1 MKFTHV
7 VVKEGNGKPSEKQI
21 EDAAMVKNAGQ
32 VFAIVATF
40 KDDAKASVLIDAKT
54 AKDIEEHAESHGFEI
69 HKLEEPENGEP
80 VKPGDD
86 INESNF
92 VEQEYQEYGEYR
104 LTQTAIDLLESFAA
118 SDHASV
124 RLMGEVLKAEMQTG
138 I

>member
-7 VVKEGNGKPSEKQI
+7 VVKEGNGKPSDKQI

-40 KDDAKASVLIDAKT
+40 KDDAKASILIDSKI

-92 VEQEYQEYGEYR
+92 VEQEYGEYR
-104 LTQTAIDLLESFAA
+104 LTQTAIDLLESFAV

-124 RLMGEVLKAEMQTG
+124 RLMGEVLKSEMQTT

>member
-7 VVKEGNGKPSEKQI
+7 VVKEGNGKPSDKQI
-21 EDAAMVKNAGQ
+21 DDAAMVKNAGQ

-40 KDDAKASVLIDAKT
+40 KDDAKASVLIDAKI

-92 VEQEYQEYGEYR
+92 VEQEYGEYR

-118 SDHASV
+118 SEHASV
-124 RLMGEVLKAEMQTG
+124 RLMGEVLKAEMQTS

>member
-7 VVKEGNGKPSEKQI
+7 VVKEGNGKPSDKQI

-40 KDDAKASVLIDAKT
+40 KDDAKASVLIDSKV

-80 VKPGDD
+80 VKPGDA
-86 INESNF
+86 INES
-92 VEQEYQEYGEYR
+92 EYGEYR

-118 SDHASV
+118 SDHANV

>member
-7 VVKEGNGKPSEKQI
+7 VVKEGNGKPSDKQI

-80 VKPGDD
+80 VKPGDA

-92 VEQEYQEYGEYR
+92 VEQEYGEYR

-118 SDHASV
+118 SEHASV
-124 RLMGEVLKAEMQTG
+124 RLMGEVLKAEMQTS

>member
-7 VVKEGNGKPSEKQI
+7 VVKEGNGKPSDKQI

-40 KDDAKASVLIDAKT
+40 KDDAKASILIDSKI

-80 VKPGDD
+80 VKPGDA
-86 INESNF
+86 INES
-92 VEQEYQEYGEYR
+92 EYGEYH

-118 SDHASV
+118 SDHAGV
-124 RLMGEVLKAEMQTG
+124 RLMGEVLKAEMQTT

>member
-7 VVKEGNGKPSEKQI
+7 VVKEGNGKPSKDQI
-21 EDAAMVKNAGQ
+21 DDAAMVKNAGQ

-40 KDDAKASVLIDAKT
+40 KDDAKASVLIDAKV

-69 HKLEEPENGEP
+69 HKLEEPESGEP
-80 VKPGDD
+80 VKPGDA
-86 INESNF
+86 INE
-92 VEQEYQEYGEYR
+92 EYQEYGEYR
-104 LTQTAIDLLESFAA
+104 LTQTAIDLLESFAV

-124 RLMGEVLKAEMQTG
+124 RLMGEVLKAEMQTT

>member
-7 VVKEGNGKPSEKQI
+7 VVKEGNGKPSNEQI
-21 EDAAMVKNAGQ
+21 ESAAMVKNAGQ

-80 VKPGDD
+80 VKPGDA

-92 VEQEYQEYGEYR
+92 VEQEYGEYR

-118 SDHASV
+118 SEHASV
-124 RLMGEVLKAEMQTG
+124 RLMGEVLKAEMQTA

>member
-7 VVKEGNGKPSEKQI
+7 VVKEGNGKPSDKQI

-40 KDDAKASVLIDAKT
+40 KDDAKASVLIDSKI

-69 HKLEEPENGEP
+69 HKLEEPESGEP
-80 VKPGDD
+80 VKPGDA
-86 INESNF
+86 INES
-92 VEQEYQEYGEYR
+92 EYGEYR
-104 LTQTAIDLLESFAA
+104 LTQTAIDLLESFAS

-124 RLMGEVLKAEMQTG
+124 RLMGEVLKAEMQTT

>member
-7 VVKEGNGKPSEKQI
+7 VVKEGNGKPSDKQI

-40 KDDAKASVLIDAKT
+40 KDDAKASVLIDSKI

-80 VKPGDD
+80 VKPGDA
-86 INESNF
+86 INES
-92 VEQEYQEYGEYR
+92 EYGEYR
-104 LTQTAIDLLESFAA
+104 LTQTAIDLLESFAS

-124 RLMGEVLKAEMQTG
+124 RLMGEVLKAEMQTT

>member
-7 VVKEGNGKPSEKQI
+7 VVKEGNGKPSDKQI

-40 KDDAKASVLIDAKT
+40 KDDAKASVLIDSKI

-80 VKPGDD
+80 VKPGEKLE
-86 INESNF
+86 ESKL
-92 VEQEYQEYGEYR
+92 GEYR
-104 LTQTAIDLLESFAA
+104 LTQTAIDLLESFAS

-124 RLMGEVLKAEMQTG
+124 RLMGEVLKAEMQTT

>member
-1 MKFTHV
+1 MKFTHI
-7 VVKEGNGKPSEKQI
+7 VVKEGNGKPSDKQI

-40 KDDAKASVLIDAKT
+40 NDDAKASVLIDAKV

-80 VKPGDD
+80 VKPGDA
-86 INESNF
+86 INES
-92 VEQEYQEYGEYR
+92 EYGEYR

-118 SDHASV
+118 SDHANV

>member
-7 VVKEGNGKPSEKQI
+7 VVKEGNGKPSDKQI

-80 VKPGDD
+80 VKPGDA
-86 INESNF
+86 INESG
-92 VEQEYQEYGEYR
+92 YGEYR

-118 SDHASV
+118 SDHANV
-124 RLMGEVLKAEMQTG
+124 RLMGEVLKAEMQTS

>member
-7 VVKEGNGKPSEKQI
+7 VVKEGNGKPSDKQI

-40 KDDAKASVLIDAKT
+40 KDDAKASVLIDSKI

-80 VKPGDD
+80 VKPGDA
-86 INESNF
+86 INES
-92 VEQEYQEYGEYR
+92 EYGDYR

-118 SDHASV
+118 SDHANV
-124 RLMGEVLKAEMQTG
+124 RLMGEVLKAEMQTS

>member
-7 VVKEGNGKPSEKQI
+7 VVKEGNGKPSDKQI

-40 KDDAKASVLIDAKT
+40 KDDAKASILIDSKI

-80 VKPGDD
+80 VKPGDA
-86 INESNF
+86 INES
-92 VEQEYQEYGEYR
+92 EYGEYR
-104 LTQTAIDLLESFAA
+104 LTQTAIDLLESFAS
-118 SDHASV
+118 SDHANV
-124 RLMGEVLKAEMQTG
+124 RLMGEVLKAEMQTT

>member
-7 VVKEGNGKPSEKQI
+7 VVKEGNGKPSKDQI

-80 VKPGDD
+80 VKPGDA
-86 INESNF
+86 INES
-92 VEQEYQEYGEYR
+92 EYGDYR

-118 SDHASV
+118 SDHANV
-124 RLMGEVLKAEMQTG
+124 RLMGEVLKAEMQTS

>member
-7 VVKEGNGKPSEKQI
+7 VVKEGNGKPSDKQI

-40 KDDAKASVLIDAKT
+40 KDDAKASILIDSKT

-80 VKPGDD
+80 VKPGDS
-86 INESNF
+86 INES
-92 VEQEYQEYGEYR
+92 EYGEYR

-118 SDHASV
+118 SDHANV
-124 RLMGEVLKAEMQTG
+124 RLMGEVLKAEMQTS

>member
-7 VVKEGNGKPSEKQI
+7 VVKEGNGKPSDKQI

-92 VEQEYQEYGEYR
+92 VEQEYGEYR

-118 SDHASV
+118 SEHASV

>member
-7 VVKEGNGKPSEKQI
+7 VVKEGNGKPSDKQI

-40 KDDAKASVLIDAKT
+40 KDDAKASILIDSKI

-80 VKPGDD
+80 VKPGDA
-86 INESNF
+86 INES
-92 VEQEYQEYGEYR
+92 EYGERNGYR
-104 LTQTAIDLLESFAA
+104 LTQTAIDLLESFAV

-124 RLMGEVLKAEMQTG
+124 RLMGEVLKAEMQTS

>member
-1 MKFTHV
+1 MKFTHI
-7 VVKEGNGKPSEKQI
+7 VVKEGNGKPSDKQI

-40 KDDAKASVLIDAKT
+40 KDDAKAAVLIDSKI

-80 VKPGDD
+80 VKPGDA
-86 INESNF
+86 INES
-92 VEQEYQEYGEYR
+92 EYGEYR
-104 LTQTAIDLLESFAA
+104 LTQTAIDLLESFAS
-118 SDHASV
+118 SDHANV
-124 RLMGEVLKAEMQTG
+124 RLMGEVLKAEMQTT

>member
-1 MKFTHV
+1 MKFTHI
-7 VVKEGNGKPSEKQI
+7 VVKEGNGKPSDKQI

-40 KDDAKASVLIDAKT
+40 KDDAKASILIDSNI

-80 VKPGDD
+80 VKPGDA
-86 INESNF
+86 INES
-92 VEQEYQEYGEYR
+92 EYGEYR
-104 LTQTAIDLLESFAA
+104 LTQTAIDLLESFAS

-124 RLMGEVLKAEMQTG
+124 RLMGEVLKAEMQTS

>member
-7 VVKEGNGKPSEKQI
+7 VVKEGNGKPSDKQI

-80 VKPGDD
+80 FKPGDD

-92 VEQEYQEYGEYR
+92 VEQEYGEYR

-118 SDHASV
+118 SEHASV
-124 RLMGEVLKAEMQTG
+124 RLMGEVLKAEMQTT

>member
-7 VVKEGNGKPSEKQI
+7 VVKEGNGKPSDKQI

-40 KDDAKASVLIDAKT
+40 KDDAKASVLIDAKV

-92 VEQEYQEYGEYR
+92 VEQEYGEYR

-124 RLMGEVLKAEMQTG
+124 RLMGEVLKAEMQTT

>member
-7 VVKEGNGKPSEKQI
+7 VVKEGNGKPSDKQI

-40 KDDAKASVLIDAKT
+40 KDDAKASILIDSKI

-69 HKLEEPENGEP
+69 HKLEEPETGEP

-92 VEQEYQEYGEYR
+92 VEQEYGEYR

-124 RLMGEVLKAEMQTG
+124 RLMGEVLKAEMQTT

>member
-7 VVKEGNGKPSEKQI
+7 VVKEGNGKPSKDQI

-40 KDDAKASVLIDAKT
+40 KDDAKASILIDSKI

-80 VKPGDD
+80 VKPGDA
-86 INESNF
+86 INES
-92 VEQEYQEYGEYR
+92 EYGEYR

-124 RLMGEVLKAEMQTG
+124 RLMGEVLKAEMQTS